1 MLWIS
6 LQVISF
12 KIMFKNNIKY
22 FSKLLNNIPIIDRW
36 LFGQLIPPLI
46 FAISAFTVVSLSVG
60 VMFDLIRKI
69 VEFGLPITLAIQV
82 MFLKLPGFLVLSF
95 PMSVLLSTL
104 LAYGKISSNSEILAA
119 RSLGIKTSRLVLP
132 SLILAIFMTGLTF
145 YFNNSLV
152 PLTNK
157 YSESLLRD
165 GLGKS
170 VSIEKG
176 HDIFFKGYG
185 SYTDPNTNEST
196 ERNTFL
202 NQIFFS
208 RVVEDKVMKNVT
220 LIDFSVLGYKQILSA
235 DQAIFDKEKSAWIFT
250 DGKLIKLDESGN
262 TTTIGFT
269 KYLYP
274 LGDGPL
280 RVSEIPDDA
289 NKMTLSQALKARKL
303 YEETGNARE
312 ARKISVRIQEK
323 FTLPCACLVFG
334 LIGSSLGSKQNL
346 RTSKSQGFGV
356 SVILILFYYVLSFFS
371 SSLGVKGTLTPFISA
386 WLPVFISFSG
396 GLYLLKKA
404 S

>member
-1 MLWIS
+1 MY
-6 LQVISF
+6 
-12 KIMFKNNIKY
+12 KNIIKY
-22 FSKLLNNIPIIDRW
+22 SQNISRGIPIIDRW
-36 LFGQLIPPLI
+36 LLGQLVPPLL
-46 FAISAFTVVSLSVG
+46 FSISAFTVVSLSVG

-104 LAYGKISSNSEILAA
+104 LAYGKLSANSEILAL
-119 RSLGIKTSRLVLP
+119 RSLGIKTSRLIIP
-132 SLILAIFMTGLTF
+132 ALILSLFMTGLTF

-152 PLTNK
+152 PLTNN
-157 YSESLLRD
+157 YSEALLRD

-170 VSIEKG
+170 VSIERG

-185 SYTDPNTNEST
+185 SYTDLKTNEST

-208 RVVEDKVMKNVT
+208 RVVEDNVMKNVT
-220 LIDFSVLGYKQILSA
+220 VLDFSKLGYKQILSA
-235 DQAIFDKEKSAWIFT
+235 NEGVFDAKKSAWIFS
-250 DGKLIKLDESGN
+250 DGRLITLDEDGR
-262 TTTIGFT
+262 TTSIGFE
-269 KYLYP
+269 KYVYP

-280 RVSEIPDDA
+280 KVSKISDDA
-289 NKMTLSQALKARKL
+289 NKMTLNQAFAAKKL

-312 ARKISVRIQEK
+312 ARKMSVRIQEK

-334 LIGSSLGSKQNL
+334 LIGSSLGSKPNL
-346 RTSKSQGFGV
+346 RSSKSQGFGL
-356 SVILILFYYVLSFFS
+356 SVILILFYYILSFVS
-371 SSLGVKGTLTPFISA
+371 SSLGVKGTLTPFFSA
-386 WLPVFISFSG
+386 WLPVFISFLAG
-396 GLYLLKKA
+396 FYLLKKA

>member
-1 MLWIS
+1 MY
-6 LQVISF
+6 
-12 KIMFKNNIKY
+12 KNFIKY
-22 FSKLLNNIPIIDRW
+22 FLNKLNKIPIIDRW
-36 LFGQLIPPLI
+36 LLGQLIPPLL

-69 VEFGLPITLAIQV
+69 VEFGLPLSLALQV

-104 LAYGKISSNSEILAA
+104 LAYGKLSSNSEILAS
-119 RSLGIKTSRLVLP
+119 RSLGVNTSRLVIPALML
-132 SLILAIFMTGLTF
+132 SIFMTGLTF

-152 PLTNK
+152 PLTNN
-157 YSESLLRD
+157 YSESLLRE

-170 VSIEKG
+170 VSIERG

-185 SYTDPNTNEST
+185 SYTDLKTNKST

-208 RVVEDKVMKNVT
+208 RVVENNVMKNVT
-220 LIDFSVLGYKQILSA
+220 VLDFSKLGYKQILSA
-235 DQAIFDKEKSAWIFT
+235 NEGIFDREKSAWIFS
-250 DGKLIKLDESGN
+250 DGRLITLDESGK

-269 KYLYP
+269 KYTYP

-280 RVSEIPDDA
+280 KVSKIPDDA
-289 NKMTLSQALKARKL
+289 NKMTLNQAFAAKKL

-312 ARKISVRIQEK
+312 ARKMSVRIQEK

-334 LIGSSLGSKQNL
+334 LIGSSLGSKPNL
-346 RTSKSQGFGV
+346 RSSKSQGFGL
-356 SVILILFYYVLSFFS
+356 SVILILFYYVLSFVS
-371 SSLGVKGTLTPFISA
+371 SSLGVKGILTPFLSA
-386 WLPVFISFSG
+386 WLPVLISFSG
-396 GLYLLKKA
+396 GFYLLKKA

>member
-1 MLWIS
+1 
-6 LQVISF
+6 
-12 KIMFKNNIKY
+12 MFKNNVKY
-22 FSKLLNNIPIIDRW
+22 ASKLLNNIPIIDRW
-36 LFGQLIPPLI
+36 LFGQLIPPLL

-104 LAYGKISSNSEILAA
+104 LAYGKMSSNSEILAA
-119 RSLGIKTSRLVLP
+119 RSLGVKTSRLVIP
-132 SLILAIFMTGLTF
+132 AIILSIFMTGLTF

-152 PLTNK
+152 PLTTK
-157 YSESLLRD
+157 YSETLLRD

-170 VSIEKG
+170 ISIERG

-185 SYTDPNTNEST
+185 SYTDPNTNKST
-196 ERNTFL
+196 EKNTFL

-208 RVVEDKVMKNVT
+208 RIVEDNVMKNVT

-235 DQAIFDKEKSAWIFT
+235 DQGIFDRDKSAWIFT
-250 DGKLIKLDESGN
+250 DGKLITLDESGK

-289 NKMTLSQALKARKL
+289 NKMTLMQALKAKKL
-303 YEETGNARE
+303 YEETGDGKG
-312 ARKISVRIQEK
+312 ARKMSVRIQEK

-346 RTSKSQGFGV
+346 RTSKSQGFGL
-356 SVILILFYYVLSFFS
+356 SVILILFYYILSFLS
-371 SSLGVKGTLTPFISA
+371 SSLGVKGILSPFIAA
-386 WLPVFISFSG
+386 WLPVLISFSG

>member
-1 MLWIS
+1 MY
-6 LQVISF
+6 
-12 KIMFKNNIKY
+12 KNIIKY
-22 FSKLLNNIPIIDRW
+22 SQNISRGIPIIDRW
-36 LFGQLIPPLI
+36 LLGQLVPPLL

-69 VEFGLPITLAIQV
+69 VEFGLPISLAIQV

-104 LAYGKISSNSEILAA
+104 LAYGKLSANSEILAL
-119 RSLGIKTSRLVLP
+119 RSLGIKTSRLIIP
-132 SLILAIFMTGLTF
+132 ALILSLFMTGLTF

-152 PLTNK
+152 PLTNN
-157 YSESLLRD
+157 YSEALLRD

-170 VSIEKG
+170 VSIERG

-185 SYTDPNTNEST
+185 SYTDLKTNEST

-208 RVVEDKVMKNVT
+208 RVVEDNVMKNVT
-220 LIDFSVLGYKQILSA
+220 VLDFSKLGYKQILSA
-235 DQAIFDKEKSAWIFT
+235 NQGVFDAKKSAWIFS
-250 DGKLIKLDESGN
+250 DGRLITLDEDGR
-262 TTTIGFT
+262 TTTIGFE
-269 KYLYP
+269 KYVYP

-280 RVSEIPDDA
+280 KVSKIPDDA
-289 NKMTLSQALKARKL
+289 NKMTLKQAFAAKKL

-334 LIGSSLGSKQNL
+334 LIGSSLGSKPNL
-346 RTSKSQGFGV
+346 RSSKSQGFGL
-356 SVILILFYYVLSFFS
+356 SVILILFYYILSFVS
-371 SSLGVKGTLTPFISA
+371 SSLGVKGTITPFFSA
-386 WLPVFISFSG
+386 WLPVFISFLAG
-396 GLYLLKKA
+396 FYLLQKA

>member
-1 MLWIS
+1 MY
-6 LQVISF
+6 
-12 KIMFKNNIKY
+12 KNIIKY
-22 FSKLLNNIPIIDRW
+22 SQNISRGIPIIDRW
-36 LFGQLIPPLI
+36 LLGQLVPPLL

-69 VEFGLPITLAIQV
+69 VEFGLPISLAIQV

-104 LAYGKISSNSEILAA
+104 LAYGKLSANSEILAL
-119 RSLGIKTSRLVLP
+119 RSLGIKTSRLIIP
-132 SLILAIFMTGLTF
+132 ALILSLLMTGLTF

-152 PLTNK
+152 PLTNN
-157 YSESLLRD
+157 YSEDLLRD

-170 VSIEKG
+170 VSIERG

-185 SYTDPNTNEST
+185 SYTDLKTNEST

-208 RVVEDKVMKNVT
+208 RVVEDNVMKNVT
-220 LIDFSVLGYKQILSA
+220 VLDFSKLGYKQILSA
-235 DQAIFDKEKSAWIFT
+235 KEGVFDAKKSSWIFS
-250 DGKLIKLDESGN
+250 DGRLITLDEDGR
-262 TTTIGFT
+262 TTTIGFE
-269 KYLYP
+269 KYIYP

-280 RVSEIPDDA
+280 KVSKIPDDA
-289 NKMTLSQALKARKL
+289 NKMTLKQAFAAKKL

-312 ARKISVRIQEK
+312 SRKMSVRIQEK

-334 LIGSSLGSKQNL
+334 LIGSSLGSKPNL
-346 RTSKSQGFGV
+346 RSSKSQGFGL
-356 SVILILFYYVLSFFS
+356 SVILILFYYILSFVS
-371 SSLGVKGTLTPFISA
+371 SSLGVNGTLTPFFSA
-386 WLPVFISFSG
+386 WLPVLISFLAG
-396 GLYLLKKA
+396 FYLLKKA

>member
-1 MLWIS
+1 MY
-6 LQVISF
+6 
-12 KIMFKNNIKY
+12 KNIIKY
-22 FSKLLNNIPIIDRW
+22 SQNISRGIPIIDRW
-36 LFGQLIPPLI
+36 LLGQLVPPLL

-69 VEFGLPITLAIQV
+69 VEFGLPISLAIQV

-104 LAYGKISSNSEILAA
+104 LAYGKLSANSEILAL
-119 RSLGIKTSRLVLP
+119 RSLGIKTSRLIIP
-132 SLILAIFMTGLTF
+132 ALILSLFMTGLTF

-152 PLTNK
+152 PLTNN
-157 YSESLLRD
+157 YSEALLRD

-170 VSIEKG
+170 VSIERG

-185 SYTDPNTNEST
+185 SYTDLKTNEST

-208 RVVEDKVMKNVT
+208 RVVEDNVMKNVT
-220 LIDFSVLGYKQILSA
+220 VLDFSKLGYKQILSA
-235 DQAIFDKEKSAWIFT
+235 NQGVFDAKKSAWIFS
-250 DGKLIKLDESGN
+250 DGRLITLDEDGR
-262 TTTIGFT
+262 TTSIGFE
-269 KYLYP
+269 KYVYP

-280 RVSEIPDDA
+280 KVSKIPDDA
-289 NKMTLSQALKARKL
+289 NKMTLNQAFAAKKL

-312 ARKISVRIQEK
+312 ARKMSVRIQEK

-334 LIGSSLGSKQNL
+334 LIGSSLGSKPNL
-346 RTSKSQGFGV
+346 RSSKSQGFGL
-356 SVILILFYYVLSFFS
+356 SVILILFYYILSFVS
-371 SSLGVKGTLTPFISA
+371 SSLGVKGTITPFFSA
-386 WLPVFISFSG
+386 WLPVFISFLAG
-396 GLYLLKKA
+396 FYLLQKA